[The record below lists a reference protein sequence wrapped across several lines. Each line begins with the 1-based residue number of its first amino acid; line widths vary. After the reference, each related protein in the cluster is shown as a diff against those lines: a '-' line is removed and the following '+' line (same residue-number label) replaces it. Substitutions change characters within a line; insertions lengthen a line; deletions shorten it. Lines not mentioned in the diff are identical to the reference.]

1 MQTKTWKF
9 GDWINQSRV
18 ACNLVTNFVVL
29 LIKKPWQCF
38 VLSCTLHIATPSLPS
53 PTLVGGGVQLHVSY
67 LGITTIFKLVCQAF
81 VLITFA
87 FSCYLRSVEARN
99 CCSGQRETRT
109 QIGQIGKTKKCI
121 GYQIWKPVNIFH
133 KNWKP
138 VNIFHKN
145 WKLNVKKQKIGKL
158 QWTPKPRNWSFLY
171 KSRKTNLKNSQNHK
185 TKNPNALLLEV
196 WSFTL

>member
-18 ACNLVTNFVVL
+18 ACNLVTNFVVS

-38 VLSCTLHIATPSLPS
+38 VLSCTLHIATPFPPS
-53 PTLVGGGVQLHVSY
+53 PKEGVQLHVGY
-67 LGITTIFKLVCQAF
+67 LGIATIFRLVCHAF

-121 GYQIWKPVNIFH
+121 GYQIWKPVNIFC
-133 KNWKP
+133 KNGKP
-138 VNIFHKN
+138 
-145 WKLNVKKQKIGKL
+145 NVKKRKIGKL
-158 QWTPKPRNWSFLY
+158 QWTPKPRNWIFLY

>member
-18 ACNLVTNFVVL
+18 ACNLVTNFEVA

-38 VLSCTLHIATPSLPS
+38 MLSCTLHIGAPSRL
-53 PTLVGGGVQLHVSY
+53 QLHVGY
-67 LGITTIFKLVCQAF
+67 LGIATIFKLVCHTF

-87 FSCYLRSVEARN
+87 FSCYLRSVKARN

-121 GYQIWKPVNIFH
+121 GYQIWKPVNIFR
-133 KNWKP
+133 KNGKP
-138 VNIFHKN
+138 
-145 WKLNVKKQKIGKL
+145 NVKKTENWQTAMNTKTEKL
-158 QWTPKPRNWSFLY
+158 KFFCTKAEKPI
-171 KSRKTNLKNSQNHK
+171 
-185 TKNPNALLLEV
+185 
-196 WSFTL
+196 

>member
-18 ACNLVTNFVVL
+18 ACNLVTNFVVS

-38 VLSCTLHIATPSLPS
+38 VLSCTLHIATPSPPS
-53 PTLVGGGVQLHVSY
+53 PTLGGGGTATCRLPRDRYNIQIGLSWF
-67 LGITTIFKLVCQAF
+67 I
-81 VLITFA
+81 LITFA
-87 FSCYLRSVEARN
+87 FSCYLRSVKARN
-99 CCSGQRETRT
+99 CCSGQRKTRT

-121 GYQIWKPVNIFH
+121 GYQIWKPVNIFC
-133 KNWKP
+133 KNGKP
-138 VNIFHKN
+138 
-145 WKLNVKKQKIGKL
+145 NVKKHQN
-158 QWTPKPRNWSFLY
+158 TNETRNEHQNRETDRSFLY